1 VLTLF
6 PAGTDLDLINNAT
19 FAPVPDGIADGLIYP
34 DGLIGNPERS
44 ERHYRFE
51 FAALFSG
58 ISKHLLRLGVGAHYA
73 DLFETKETKN
83 FGVNPATGLLAVPVV
98 PNSPIFSVTDTPYIY
113 MPEKDRKNFHWFVQD
128 VWAISTDWEL
138 TTGIRY
144 DKYSDFGHT
153 YNPRAALV
161 WTPEIN
167 FTTKLLYGEAFRSPS
182 FVETYAKNNPAVLGN
197 PDLKPETIKTSELAF
212 NYRPIES
219 LQLDLNMFYYDWESM
234 IEFVPDANGTTITA
248 QNAGRQTGY
257 GLEFSTDWEATPKLR
272 LRGNYSWQH
281 SKDEDI
287 NKDSGNA
294 PHHQVYLRADW
305 KLMPDWHL
313 NTQLNWVGER
323 ERVTGD
329 ARSPVDDF
337 TTVDLT
343 LRRSNIAKNWEVAVS
358 AHNLFDEDVREPSL
372 NATPQ
377 PLIPNDLP
385 QAGRSVFAE
394 VRFKF

>member
-1 VLTLF
+1 MLTLF